1 MTGYILSK
9 SLLMI
14 RRRWKVHLPLA
25 LQMAAG
31 VAVIHVCAALW
42 VSAAEEY
49 RVIRE
54 EIGGTIWNIVITPEQ
69 PSSRPPLDYEQYAM
83 LKARFPEAS
92 FPFCIVRTVHYT
104 TDGADV
110 RTGRLLYASD
120 DFLASVLQK
129 DRPGFERG
137 NAAYAGDDIRGL
149 LEGRYRLI
157 FGHVPPELGAGGE
170 REGESG
176 GRLSVLPMDELGA
189 AGDRFTHH
197 DLADW
202 PLDRTVLLPLAFY
215 DPSHA
220 PPQTPENAAVFWLSV
235 RFDRGMDA
243 DEAIGTFAQILGL
256 LAAWNEDWRFA
267 ADAAGQRL
275 LGGYEALRDGAAA
288 AGGVAALGLAIV
300 LIGLSAVV
308 QLLFL
313 RRRRAFAVCSACG
326 ARKGVLFA
334 EMLLEA
340 ALPSCAGGV
349 AGAGLGSWC
358 LSAWA
363 DAVGVRTSPAV
374 AAGAAVLAL
383 APAMLAAG
391 ALASRFRRLRPL
403 EILRG
408 DQA

>member
-1 MTGYILSK
+1 MIGYILSK

-14 RRRWKVHLPLA
+14 RRRWKSQLPLA

-31 VAVIHVCAALW
+31 VAVIHACAALW

-49 RVIRE
+49 RLIRE
-54 EIGGTIWNIVITPEQ
+54 EIGGTVWNIVITPEQ
-69 PSSRPPLDYEQYAM
+69 PSSRPPLDDEHYAQ

-104 TDGADV
+104 TDGADL
-110 RTGRLLYASD
+110 RTGRFLYASD
-120 DFLASVLQK
+120 DFLASVLRA

-137 NAAYAGDDIRGL
+137 NAAYAGDGIRGL
-149 LEGRYRLI
+149 LDGRYRLI
-157 FGHVPPELGAGGE
+157 FGHVPPELVTDGE
-170 REGESG
+170 REGESV

-202 PLDRTVLLPLAFY
+202 PLDRTVLLPLASY

-220 PPQTPENAAVFWLSV
+220 PQTPEDAALFLLSV
-235 RFDRGMDA
+235 RFGRGMDA
-243 DEAIGTFAQILGL
+243 DEAIATFAQILGL
-256 LAAWNEDWRFA
+256 LLEWNEDWRFA

-275 LGGYEALRDGAAA
+275 LGGYGELREGAAA

-300 LIGLSAVV
+300 LTGLAAVV
-308 QLLFL
+308 QLQFL
-313 RRRRAFAVCSACG
+313 GRRKAFAVCSAFG

-340 ALPSCAGGV
+340 ALPSCAGGIT
-349 AGAGLGSWC
+349 GAVIGFWC
-358 LSAWA
+358 LRAWA
-363 DAVGVRTSPAV
+363 DAVEIRTSPAV
-374 AAGAAVLAL
+374 AAAAAVLAL